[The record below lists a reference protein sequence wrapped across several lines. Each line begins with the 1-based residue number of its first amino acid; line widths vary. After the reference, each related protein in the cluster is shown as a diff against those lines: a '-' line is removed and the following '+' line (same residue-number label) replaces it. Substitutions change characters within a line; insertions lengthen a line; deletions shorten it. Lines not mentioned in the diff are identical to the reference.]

1 MNKSI
6 DSNAEKIRNLLND
19 LQESMPIL
27 SGMKKLEFNIPMI
40 SFEYYKNHIETIFS
54 LCKENLLCT
63 LSWRLF
69 KQFFEGEGYFLEFSE
84 KKESDIGLII
94 DIIQR
99 DDIQLAYQKILLSR
113 GLNEKGK
120 LFKNCFTDLANKLE
134 SININ
139 DKIITIFIIFFLN
152 NELTLPAL
160 IKELSILLTDKYP
173 KCIINLENVIKENIN
188 SFDFINQFNNI
199 KEKFEN
205 NTELIWDDKEKKL
218 KIINKS
224 SNEQINDKKE
234 NIKKKAKKK
243 KNKKNEICENN
254 NNIKKKDEKENEKN
268 IIDNNLKNEEKKEKL
283 EKDKTKEEYEQIISD
298 LKKQIESLQIQ
309 LLEYKN
315 KLEQKN
321 C

>member
-99 DDIQLAYQKILLSR
+99 DDIAFAYQKILLSR

-188 SFDFINQFNNI
+188 
-199 KEKFEN
+199 N

-224 SNEQINDKKE
+224 SNEQINNKKE

>member
-160 IKELSILLTDKYP
+160 IKELSILLTDKYH
-173 KCIINLENVIKENIN
+173 
-188 SFDFINQFNNI
+188 
-199 KEKFEN
+199 N

-224 SNEQINDKKE
+224 SNEQINNKKE

>member
-6 DSNAEKIRNLLND
+6 DSNAKKIRNLLND

-99 DDIQLAYQKILLSR
+99 DDIQKTYQIILLSR

-120 LFKNCFTDLANKLE
+120 LFRNCFTDLTKKLE
-134 SININ
+134 SLNI
-139 DKIITIFIIFFLN
+139 DSKLITMFILFFLN
-152 NELTLPAL
+152 NELTLPLL
-160 IKELSILLTDKYP
+160 IKELTAILKDKYP
-173 KCIINLENVIKENIN
+173 KCSINVENALKENITP
-188 SFDFINQFNNI
+188 FDFINKFTNI
-199 KEKFEN
+199 KDKFDN
-205 NTELIWDDKEKKL
+205 YTELIWDNTEKNL
-218 KIINKS
+218 KMINKS
-224 SNEQINDKKE
+224 VNEINNTIKENDKK
-234 NIKKKAKKK
+234 KKKRKKKKK
-243 KNKKNEICENN
+243 KNELSN
-254 NNIKKKDEKENEKN
+254 NNIPKEEEKQIEV
-268 IIDNNLKNEEKKEKL
+268 IDNNTKNEDENDEKKVENDIK
-283 EKDKTKEEYEQIISD
+283 KEEYEKIISD

-309 LLEYKN
+309 ISEYKQ
-315 KLEQKN
+315 KLGEKN
-321 C
+321 N

>member
-99 DDIQLAYQKILLSR
+99 DDIAFAYQKILLSR

-188 SFDFINQFNNI
+188 
-199 KEKFEN
+199 N

-224 SNEQINDKKE
+224 SNEQINNKKE

-268 IIDNNLKNEEKKEKL
+268 IIDNYLKNEEKKEKL

>member
-120 LFKNCFTDLANKLE
+120 LFKNYFTDLANKLE

-188 SFDFINQFNNI
+188 
-199 KEKFEN
+199 N

-224 SNEQINDKKE
+224 SNEQINNKKE

-268 IIDNNLKNEEKKEKL
+268 IIDNYLKNEEKKEKL

>member
-152 NELTLPAL
+152 NELTLPVL

-188 SFDFINQFNNI
+188 
-199 KEKFEN
+199 N

-224 SNEQINDKKE
+224 SNEQINNKKE

-268 IIDNNLKNEEKKEKL
+268 IIDNYLKNEEKKEKL

>member
-188 SFDFINQFNNI
+188 
-199 KEKFEN
+199 N

-224 SNEQINDKKE
+224 SNEQINNKKE

-268 IIDNNLKNEEKKEKL
+268 IIDNYLKNEEKKEKL

>member
-99 DDIQLAYQKILLSR
+99 DDIQKTYQKILLSR

-120 LFKNCFTDLANKLE
+120 LFKSCFTDLANKLE

-188 SFDFINQFNNI
+188 
-199 KEKFEN
+199 N

-224 SNEQINDKKE
+224 SNEQINNKKE